1 MFPKPGQFGSDW
13 GKQTITAGAG
23 SHVYFPIEN
32 TVGGKFQSLIYQTTE
47 LHKKSSS
54 GGSERQRWS
63 EEKVPQNSTS
73 VVYHEQTTSA
83 SFEGDA
89 KSSKKGTETVFFSRR
104 EFFTPLL
111 LAAAVTASEKRSKPL
126 GRCLHN
132 ARPSIKWKQ
141 FSSVA

>member
-54 GGSERQRWS
+54 GG
-63 EEKVPQNSTS
+63 
-73 VVYHEQTTSA
+73 
-83 SFEGDA
+83 D
-89 KSSKKGTETVFFSRR
+89 
-104 EFFTPLL
+104 
-111 LAAAVTASEKRSKPL
+111 EKREKERGKSAPKFNISGL
-126 GRCLHN
+126 
-132 ARPSIKWKQ
+132 S
-141 FSSVA
+141 